1 MPLHHRLLILAWQAR
16 HNLGLP
22 VLVGLLLGVAFGALA
37 PAPYHASITLQL
49 AADQARAPLL
59 QNITAA
65 GNSQTLKDI
74 LLRPDVLTDAATEA
88 ERPIHARNVQLDILN
103 NRLLTIHYAS
113 PNPANLAS
121 LVEAIG
127 YHFIQELLAPER
139 LRLDE
144 LANATA
150 TDLANVQVQL
160 QRPGLP
166 AAQREQLTAK
176 NRQLSAALQQ
186 LVADQRLVNTAF
198 VNNSAQALLW
208 FAGPADVTPPQP
220 WPLRLLLGAGL
231 GLLGGLGLALVAGAM
246 RQLRPTKV
254 DHAQHTTEATGL
266 PVLGDLP
273 WLGPVN
279 SGPQGVSVRVGSK
292 TLRPVAFAEVA
303 RLVWA
308 LQHEVASDRKGPLV
322 LTTPHGHTGLSLLL
336 LLLAESLG
344 KQGKRVLL
352 IDLNLK
358 NRGISR
364 ILAPSATAWA
374 YSLMPPTT
382 NGKGKSN
389 RLPALALG
397 GLPGVALLPAPTLPA
412 TLSQLNQPTLL
423 KNLLTRAQQE
433 YDVVL
438 IDPSPADA
446 TNRQNVDPLMV
457 AATAS
462 SLGGGVILL
471 ARAGVTPLAT
481 LSEAAAQLRQAG
493 ANLRG
498 VILNRVDTLTER
510 QILARFGVRVKNA

>member
-1 MPLHHRLLILAWQAR
+1 MPLHHRLLILAWQVR
-16 HNLGLP
+16 HTLGLP
-22 VLVGLLLGVAFGALA
+22 VLAGLLLGAAYGALA
-37 PAPYHASITLQL
+37 TAPYHASITLQL

-59 QNITAA
+59 QNITAP
-65 GNSQTLKDI
+65 GNSQTLNDI
-74 LLRPDVLTDAATEA
+74 LLRPDLISDAATEA
-88 ERPIHARNVQLDILN
+88 ERPIRPSAIRLEILN

-121 LVEAIG
+121 LVEALG

-144 LANATA
+144 LANTTA

-166 AAQREQLTAK
+166 AAQREQLNAQ

-220 WPLRLLLGAGL
+220 WPLRLLLGAAM
-231 GLLGGLGLALVAGAM
+231 GLLAGLALALLTRGV
-246 RQLRPTKV
+246 RQLRPAKV
-254 DHAQHTTEATGL
+254 NHAQHTTEATGL
-266 PVLGDLP
+266 AVLGDLP
-273 WLGPVN
+273 WLGSVHT
-279 SGPQGVSVRVGSK
+279 GPQGTSVRVGNK
-292 TLRPVAFAEVA
+292 TLRPVAFAEVG
-303 RLVWA
+303 RLVRA
-308 LQHEVASDRKGPLV
+308 LQQEVASDRKGPLV

-358 NRGISR
+358 NRGLSR
-364 ILAPSATAWA
+364 MLAPSATAWA
-374 YSLMPPTT
+374 YSLLPPAT
-382 NGKGKSN
+382 NAKAKPN

-412 TLSQLNQPTLL
+412 TLSQLAQPNLL

-498 VILNRVDTLTER
+498 VILNRVDSLSER
-510 QILARFGVRVKNA
+510 QILARCGVRVKNA